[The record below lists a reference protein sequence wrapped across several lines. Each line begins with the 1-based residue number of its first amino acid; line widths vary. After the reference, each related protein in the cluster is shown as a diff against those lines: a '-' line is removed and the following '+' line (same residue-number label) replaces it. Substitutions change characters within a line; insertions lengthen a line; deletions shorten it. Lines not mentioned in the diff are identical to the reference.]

1 MPGIHSTAIVEP
13 GAELGEGVEIGP
25 YSVVGAHVRLGART
39 RVRSHVNLDGWTTI
53 GPDCDI
59 YPFASIGTRTQDL
72 KYKGGAPRVEIGAQT
87 TVREYVTVNAATADG
102 DVTRVGSHCLLM
114 AYAHVAH
121 DCRVGDRVVVANCGT
136 LAGHVVIED
145 EVIVGGLCGLHQ
157 FVRLGRMCI
166 IGGCSKVTQDV
177 PPFMMAD
184 GNPLQVRGLNSVGM
198 KRRGISEE
206 AQQALKKAFK
216 LFFRE
221 NLSTRQALE
230 KIAGE
235 IEPLPEIEHWLAF
248 IKASER
254 GIAK

>member
-25 YSVVGAHVRLGART
+25 YSVIGAHVRLGART

-53 GPDCDI
+53 GPDCEI

-87 TVREYVTVNAATADG
+87 TIREYVTVNAATADG

-136 LAGHVVIED
+136 LAGHVMIED
-145 EVIVGGLCGLHQ
+145 EAIVGGLCGLHQ

-206 AQQALKKAFK
+206 AQQALKRAFK
-216 LFFRE
+216 VFFRE

-230 KIAGE
+230 KITGE